1 MAFEDSLNEDVFALF
16 EKSITGTLQ
25 NGEKITVQELPPRAV
40 KKATQRAKAAAASS
54 KEEPAQPTSTQT
66 PAEQPK
72 DGNFNPIE
80 PQDVAKEMPKADT
93 DTFSGGSDIPDAI
106 DPKELEQ
113 FNTDINK
120 VAQQVADAKAKGEPA
135 PNINLCDVTVP
146 GTNLYCDDNLGIPRS
161 EMPQFKGNAQP
172 GSRAASMDADASGE
186 VDTEPVFREMLQ
198 QKGIKTL
205 QTEVP
210 ADKLKATQSELVGA
224 KVVGMM
230 GALEKDP
237 NHPKIT
243 APIYVSRDGYV
254 IDGHH
259 RWAAIVAYNA
269 QHPDNQIPMK
279 TTVLDQDIKDAI
291 PMANKFA
298 EDMGIAAK
306 KADANKENPTNEPAT
321 RDAVPTDEQA
331 NEQIV
336 KEKEGLSHEEN
347 QVYEFLDGLS
357 DEEKAEAIDK
367 ALNDRTIIQK
377 ALQDTM
383 VGNWFVKKGKMLKNV
398 YQGIEQKYK
407 TGKVGTV
414 QDCSGAPAGPH
425 ANTNETIQEAPQN
438 RQDYLASLGKDG
450 KKKKD
455 NTDKTK
461 CKDVHIEDYQ
471 KRDENGKL
479 KYKTVPVYE
488 SGEKPDPANFGPD
501 GAYYAGLGD
510 GYIGPRQAGTEYG
523 NASKEDAFK
532 ASELDSKTGYFKR
545 DGKYYGVDGE
555 EVNEKGQKLDAQ
567 GNTTQ
572 KTERCFLCWPPG
584 KKVPSTQEVAELEDG
599 LSPEQKHAAHHS
611 EHAAHERIHA
621 MQHLAIEASLVVGGA
636 YFGPMLLTKMGI
648 GGAAA
653 GAGSHGVAQA
663 TSHGVAAAAEHHGAA
678 AFAAHI
684 AKDFGKHALAETLG
698 VSNPYGAA
706 ASGLAASALT
716 GGVLESFI
724 KQYDLLLEGKGD
736 DMDEAS
742 GRDFLEKL
750 SVLMLKKMKTYKMT
764 PQQKLESIRS
774 YKFEK
779 AQKEKEKQKK
789 DKLKDLAS
797 VLKEKISNTKQ
808 NSINHF
814 VEFASKRLNL
824 KETPKV
830 NLMSGNEFKN
840 ELAALGGYDPSS
852 KEIFVATDG
861 RLTADILR
869 TIAHEMVHR
878 KQEEKGFLK
887 SIDKDGSAGSK
898 IENQAN
904 AIAGILMR
912 EYGKVNKQIYNENTN
927 KMAIESLIKEII
939 SEIKLEEKI
948 DVFTAIKKDTGKTA
962 VFRSK
967 EARDAAIKAGTHN
980 PVPKKDRGNAGDT
993 KDEPV
998 KGASMFGADYEKD
1011 RGGDTVDLPHT
1022 RLNLPPGVVAK
1033 GGPGSGRKPEK
1044 PKKKKKNKE
1053 LNQRVNT
1060 RRDFNEG
1067 YFAADGV
1074 GDKDFKKNPK
1084 VTPTPKQIDIKQLIP
1099 FLVDKN
1105 GNTNFPKKY
1114 LKVLNRLLNTKTG
1127 NGLTISDFTDASGA
1141 GTLSSTMGELLTL
1154 MSATIKDDAKANEFF
1169 DMISAHVKANGKESI
1184 IDVGWVKSAQ
1194 KVRQTL
1200 FKRFDRVYGKGN
1212 WELEQM
1218 AWDTEKEVE
1227 GMGLENYK
1235 ENKGFS
1241 TDVYAKV
1248 KVNGKSVLD
1257 EVSLKKEL
1265 TANLLNGTSNRIQDI
1280 MVRGAASDEDLK
1292 IYEDLNTKIE
1302 ALTGLTDKASKDEKK
1317 KLSAQ
1322 RDAMIEKYNAKV
1334 PDEAKVSYAQQK
1346 QREMHQDFIKSG
1358 DKEVKEFLGKFC
1370 SKDKKYRT
1378 NAATIIKNQLNQK
1391 DDYINQ
1397 VTKKIDG
1404 ICKEVR
1410 SGKSYAEALIGLEKS
1425 DYQKLNLGIMSL
1437 IATEK
1442 PKSKAAKSYK
1452 DIVENSH
1459 NHSKAVREFL
1469 LKDPNARKGLFASIR
1484 EAFPLKA
1491 LFEGEENMIL
1501 GDVSADKQV
1510 LSDVFGVAS
1519 FEELEQKLTIRDV
1532 PPPPSIVY
1540 RVVGK
1545 EDIPVAEISSRPDG
1559 IGYGGTWKLEMK
1571 VHPEFGKKLKE
1582 SNNRLNG

>member
-1 MAFEDSLNEDVFALF
+1 
-16 EKSITGTLQ
+16 
-25 NGEKITVQELPPRAV
+25 
-40 KKATQRAKAAAASS
+40 
-54 KEEPAQPTSTQT
+54 
-66 PAEQPK
+66 
-72 DGNFNPIE
+72 
-80 PQDVAKEMPKADT
+80 
-93 DTFSGGSDIPDAI
+93 
-106 DPKELEQ
+106 
-113 FNTDINK
+113 
-120 VAQQVADAKAKGEPA
+120 
-135 PNINLCDVTVP
+135 
-146 GTNLYCDDNLGIPRS
+146 
-161 EMPQFKGNAQP
+161 
-172 GSRAASMDADASGE
+172 
-186 VDTEPVFREMLQ
+186 
-198 QKGIKTL
+198 
-205 QTEVP
+205 
-210 ADKLKATQSELVGA
+210 
-224 KVVGMM
+224 
-230 GALEKDP
+230 
-237 NHPKIT
+237 
-243 APIYVSRDGYV
+243 
-254 IDGHH
+254 
-259 RWAAIVAYNA
+259 
-269 QHPDNQIPMK
+269 
-279 TTVLDQDIKDAI
+279 
-291 PMANKFA
+291 
-298 EDMGIAAK
+298 
-306 KADANKENPTNEPAT
+306 
-321 RDAVPTDEQA
+321 
-331 NEQIV
+331 
-336 KEKEGLSHEEN
+336 
-347 QVYEFLDGLS
+347 
-357 DEEKAEAIDK
+357 
-367 ALNDRTIIQK
+367 
-377 ALQDTM
+377 
-383 VGNWFVKKGKMLKNV
+383 
-398 YQGIEQKYK
+398 
-407 TGKVGTV
+407 
-414 QDCSGAPAGPH
+414 
-425 ANTNETIQEAPQN
+425 
-438 RQDYLASLGKDG
+438 
-450 KKKKD
+450 
-455 NTDKTK
+455 
-461 CKDVHIEDYQ
+461 
-471 KRDENGKL
+471 
-479 KYKTVPVYE
+479 
-488 SGEKPDPANFGPD
+488 
-501 GAYYAGLGD
+501 
-510 GYIGPRQAGTEYG
+510 
-523 NASKEDAFK
+523 
-532 ASELDSKTGYFKR
+532 
-545 DGKYYGVDGE
+545 
-555 EVNEKGQKLDAQ
+555 
-567 GNTTQ
+567 
-572 KTERCFLCWPPG
+572 
-584 KKVPSTQEVAELEDG
+584 
-599 LSPEQKHAAHHS
+599 
-611 EHAAHERIHA
+611 
-621 MQHLAIEASLVVGGA
+621 
-636 YFGPMLLTKMGI
+636 
-648 GGAAA
+648 
-653 GAGSHGVAQA
+653 
-663 TSHGVAAAAEHHGAA
+663 
-678 AFAAHI
+678 
-684 AKDFGKHALAETLG
+684 
-698 VSNPYGAA
+698 
-706 ASGLAASALT
+706 
-716 GGVLESFI
+716 
-724 KQYDLLLEGKGD
+724 
-736 DMDEAS
+736 
-742 GRDFLEKL
+742 
-750 SVLMLKKMKTYKMT
+750 
-764 PQQKLESIRS
+764 
-774 YKFEK
+774 
-779 AQKEKEKQKK
+779 
-789 DKLKDLAS
+789 
-797 VLKEKISNTKQ
+797 
-808 NSINHF
+808 
-814 VEFASKRLNL
+814 
-824 KETPKV
+824 
-830 NLMSGNEFKN
+830 MSGNEFKN

-852 KEIFVATDG
+852 KEIFVATDK

-887 SIDKDGSAGSK
+887 NIDKDGSAGSK

-912 EYGKVNKQIYNENTN
+912 EYGKLNKQIYNENTN
-927 KMAIESLIKEII
+927 KMAIQSLIKEII

-962 VFRSK
+962 VFKSK

-980 PVPKKDRGNAGDT
+980 PIPKKDRGDSGDT

-1011 RGGDTVDLPHT
+1011 RGGNTADLPHT

-1033 GGPGSGRKPEK
+1033 GGPGSGRKPDK

-1053 LNQRVNT
+1053 LNQTTNT
-1060 RRDFNEG
+1060 KRDFNEG

-1074 GDKDFKKNPK
+1074 SDKDFKKNPK
-1084 VTPTPKQIDIKQLIP
+1084 VTPTPKQLDIKKLIP

-1200 FKRFDRVYGKGN
+1200 FKRFDRVYGKGK

-1280 MVRGAASDEDLK
+1280 MVRGAASEEDLK
-1292 IYEDLNTKIE
+1292 IYETLNAKIE
-1302 ALTGLTDKASKDEKK
+1302 ALMGLTDKASKDEKK
-1317 KLSAQ
+1317 KLSEQ

-1370 SKDKKYRT
+1370 SKDKKYRS

-1437 IATEK
+1437 IASEN

-1452 DIVENSH
+1452 GIVENSH

-1571 VHPEFGKKLKE
+1571 VHPEFGKKLRE
-1582 SNNRLNG
+1582 SNTRLNS